1 MTFFLSS
8 HNVFNYLIEHGLCN
22 QKEQTISKI
31 ESKSS
36 KNFNLLVTFP
46 NNRHLLIKQER
57 YNKEG
62 KTKNEFVKE
71 WRFHKWLLA
80 FPEVA
85 DIKELISEVIH
96 FDPSRFI
103 IIFNYLDNYCDL
115 EDFYNQE
122 QNLPTSIASEIGK
135 AIATVHSK
143 TFESNVYKFFFLSD
157 SQELEKT
164 PNFLHG
170 LEKLKPEIF
179 ARVTSDNFKFFKL
192 YQRYESFGEAIAKL
206 KNTYQRR
213 CLIHND
219 LKLNNILL
227 NNQWQR
233 SLSNTDASANSIIR
247 IIDWERCT
255 WGDPAFDLG
264 RIIASYLNIWLS
276 SLIVSTDID
285 LAIALQLATTP
296 LEKIQPSI
304 NALIQGYFQKFPEII
319 DTYPNFLLK
328 VMQFTGMALL
338 EKIQIRIRYH
348 EPFGNRGVCML
359 QVAKTLLCEPERSLP
374 IIFGT
379 TASELSDLRP
389 ISA

>member
-1 MTFFLSS
+1 MTFVLSS
-8 HNVFNYLIEHGLCN
+8 YNVFDYLIEHGICDP
-22 QKEQTISKI
+22 KEQSLSKI
-31 ESKSS
+31 ESRSS
-36 KNFNLLVTFP
+36 KNFNLLVTFS
-46 NNRHLLIKQER
+46 NNGHLLIKQER

-62 KTKNEFVKE
+62 KTNNEFVKE
-71 WRFHKWLLA
+71 WRFREWLSA

-85 DIKELISEVIH
+85 HIRSLISEVIH
-96 FDPSRFI
+96 FDPSCYI
-103 IIFNYLDNYCDL
+103 IILNYLENYCDL

-122 QNLPTSIASEIGK
+122 QNLTTAIAQQIGK

-143 TFESNVYKFFFLSD
+143 TFENDDYKKFLFPD
-157 SQELEKT
+157 SQKLDKT

-170 LEKLKPEIF
+170 LEKVRSGIF
-179 ARVTSDNFKFFKL
+179 AQVTSDNLKFFKL
-192 YQRYESFGEAIAKL
+192 YQRYESFGQAIAKL
-206 KNTYQRR
+206 KNAYQRR

-227 NNQWQR
+227 NNQWQQ
-233 SLSNTDASANSIIR
+233 SLSNTDASANTIIR
-247 IIDWERCT
+247 VIDWERCT

-276 SLIVSTDID
+276 SLILSTDID
-285 LAIALQLATTP
+285 LAIALRLATTP
-296 LEKIQPSI
+296 LEQIQPSI
-304 NALIQGYFQKFPEII
+304 NALIQGYFQTFPEII
-319 DTYPNFLLK
+319 DAYPNFLIK

-359 QVAKTLLCEPERSLP
+359 QVAKTLLCEPEQSLS

-379 TASELSDLRP
+379 TASELSDIRP
-389 ISA
+389 IPA

>member
-1 MTFFLSS
+1 MTFVLSS
-8 HNVFNYLIEHGLCN
+8 HNVVNYLIEHGLCT
-22 QKEQTISKI
+22 QKEQALSKI
-31 ESKSS
+31 ESRSS
-36 KNFNLLVTFP
+36 KNFNLLVTIP

-71 WRFHKWLLA
+71 WRFHEWLSA

-85 DIKELISEVIH
+85 HISSFISEVVH
-96 FDPSRFI
+96 FDPSSYI

-115 EDFYNQE
+115 EDYYDQE
-122 QNLPTSIASEIGK
+122 QTFPTSIAWEIGK
-135 AIATVHSK
+135 SLAIFHSK
-143 TFESNVYKFFFLSD
+143 TFESNIYKFFLFYD
-157 SQELEKT
+157 SQELEKK
-164 PNFLHG
+164 PNFLQG

-227 NNQWQR
+227 NNQWQQ
-233 SLSNTDASANSIIR
+233 SLSNIDESANSIIR

-264 RIIASYLNIWLS
+264 RVIASYLNIWLS
-276 SLIVSTDID
+276 SLIISTEID

-319 DTYPNFLLK
+319 DAYPNFLLK

-374 IIFGT
+374 IIFGK
-379 TASELSDLRP
+379 TASELSDLHP